1 MGDGV
6 TTGAALGEV
15 FALYPALAQ
24 LPAPARARVAAEA
37 VALELPAGSRVFA
50 AGDVPAGFPLVL
62 EGSVRVAKV
71 AAQGRELAL
80 YRVGPGEGCI
90 LTSSCLLGAAPYTAQ
105 GIVER
110 ATRLLLLPPPLFAA
124 LLTHEPF
131 RAFVFRLF
139 SERLADLTELVE
151 AVAFR
156 RLDARLAERLLG
168 RGAKLR
174 ITHQQLADELG
185 TVREMVSRVLKSFE
199 EQGLV
204 SLGREQIEIVD
215 PAGLRRI
222 AGPAENP

>member
-1 MGDGV
+1 MTLQAPCDL
-6 TTGAALGEV
+6 AEV
-15 FALYPALAQ
+15 RQRYPAIAGLPSEVQARIAREALSLA
-24 LPAPARARVAAEA
+24 
-37 VALELPAGSRVFA
+37 LPAGSRVFA
-50 AGDVPAGFPLVL
+50 AGDAPAGFPLVL

-90 LTSSCLLGAAPYTAQ
+90 LTSSCLLGASPYTAQ
-105 GIVER
+105 GVVER
-110 ATRLLLLPPPLFAA
+110 ATRLLVLPPPLFAA
-124 LLTHEPF
+124 LLAHEPF
-131 RAFVFRLF
+131 RGFVFRLF

-204 SLGREQIEIVD
+204 TLGREQIEIVD
-215 PAGLRRI
+215 PAGLRRL
-222 AGPAENP
+222 AGPAENA

>member
-1 MGDGV
+1 MSGIR
-6 TTGAALGEV
+6 TAAHEA
-15 FALYPALAQ
+15 FELYPALAG
-24 LPAPARARVAAEA
+24 LPPAERARVAAESAA
-37 VALELPAGSRVFA
+37 VELPAGARVFA
-50 AGDVPAGFPLVL
+50 AGDAPSGFPLVL

-90 LTSSCLLGAAPYTAQ
+90 LTSSCLLGASPYTAQ
-105 GIVER
+105 GVVER
-110 ATRLLLLPPPLFAA
+110 AARLLVLPPALFSA
-124 LLTHEPF
+124 LLAHEPF

-174 ITHQQLADELG
+174 TTHQQLADELG

-204 SLGREQIEIVD
+204 ALGREQIEILD
-215 PAGLRRI
+215 AAGLRRMS
-222 AGPAENP
+222 GPVENP

>member
-1 MGDGV
+1 MTA
-6 TTGAALGEV
+6 TTTPAQDA
-15 FALYPALAQ
+15 FALYPALAA
-24 LPAPARARVAAEA
+24 LPAAERSRVEAEAQAVHVPAGARVFGAGEA
-37 VALELPAGSRVFA
+37 PR
-50 AGDVPAGFPLVL
+50 GFPLVL
-62 EGSVRVAKV
+62 DGSVRVAKV

-90 LTSSCLLGAAPYTAQ
+90 LTSSCLLGGAPYTAQ
-105 GIVER
+105 GVVER
-110 ATRLLLLPPPLFAA
+110 ATRLLVLPPPLFAA
-124 LLTHEPF
+124 LLAHEPF

-185 TVREMVSRVLKSFE
+185 TVREMVSRVLKSLE

-204 SLGREQIEIVD
+204 ALGREQIEIVD

-222 AGPAENP
+222 AASAENP

>member
-1 MGDGV
+1 MARALAEAF
-6 TTGAALGEV
+6 AA
-15 FALYPALAQ
+15 YPALAS
-24 LPAPARARVAAEA
+24 LAPSERARVEAEA
-37 VALELPAGSRVFA
+37 VFLDLPAGTRLFA
-50 AGDVPAGFPLVL
+50 AGEPARGFPLVL

-71 AAQGRELAL
+71 GGHGRELVL

-90 LTSSCLLGAAPYTAQ
+90 LTSSCLLGAEPYTAQ
-105 GIVER
+105 GRVER
-110 ATRLLLLPPPLFAA
+110 AARLLVLPPALFAT
-124 LLTHEPF
+124 LLAHEPF

-168 RGAKLR
+168 HGARLKT
-174 ITHQQLADELG
+174 THQQLADELG

-204 SLGREQIEIVD
+204 VLGREQVEILD
-215 PAGLRRI
+215 AAGLRRI
-222 AGPAENP
+222 AGTSANP

>member
-1 MGDGV
+1 MSERQDPDEL
-6 TTGAALGEV
+6 TRW
-15 FALYPALAQ
+15 YPAIAH
-24 LPAPARARVAAEA
+24 LPAEARARIAREA
-37 VALELPAGSRVFA
+37 QSLELPAGARVFA
-50 AGDVPAGFPLVL
+50 AGEAPRGFPLVL
-62 EGSVRVAKV
+62 DGSVRVAKV

-90 LTSSCLLGAAPYTAQ
+90 LTSSCLLGGAAYTAQ
-105 GIVER
+105 GVVER
-110 ATRLLLLPPPLFAA
+110 ATRLLVLPPPLFAA
-124 LLTHEPF
+124 LLAHEPF

-168 RGAKLR
+168 HGADVR

-204 SLGREQIEIVD
+204 ALGRERIGILD
-215 PAGLRRI
+215 ASGLRRL